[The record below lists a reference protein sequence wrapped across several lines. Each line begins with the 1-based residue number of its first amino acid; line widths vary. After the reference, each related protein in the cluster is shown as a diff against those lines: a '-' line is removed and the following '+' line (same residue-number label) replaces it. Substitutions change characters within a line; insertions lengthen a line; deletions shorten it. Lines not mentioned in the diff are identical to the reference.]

1 MSVNVGTFSI
11 GEIYVGSDKIVKA
24 YVGSELVYQSALPVR
39 TFRFKFSNAAFD
51 PSTTLASAN
60 LTWTAVNAS
69 SGIWDAVNI
78 KTGTDPYVELFRDL
92 LTTTNMGS
100 VTCELVGANTS
111 DMVNATGLFRGCTAI
126 TIIGPMDLSNVTR
139 ATLMCVDCTK
149 LGMFSDTNMDSL
161 VYAGAMFMNCSILQL
176 VPNFGQ
182 LPNIADCS
190 SMFQNCRWAHTG
202 ILAMYNI
209 LSARITTATNYRQC
223 FRNCGSNTQTGAA
236 ELAQIPSAWK

>member
-39 TFRFKFSNAAFD
+39 TFRFKFSDAAFD

-78 KTGTDPYVELFRDL
+78 STATSPYANLFKDL
-92 LTTTNMGS
+92 LSTTNMGT
-100 VTCELVGANTS
+100 VRCELVEANTS
-111 DMVNATGLFRGCTAI
+111 DMTSAYNLFQNCSALTK
-126 TIIGPMDLSNVTR
+126 IGKMDLSSVTI
-139 ATLMCVDCTK
+139 TSGMCADCTK
-149 LGMFSDTNMDSL
+149 LTEFPDIDIDTLSVAESMFLHCN
-161 VYAGAMFMNCSILQL
+161 ILQK
-176 VPNFGQ
+176 VPDLGQ
-182 LPNIADCS
+182 LPNITNVR
-190 SMFQNCRWAHTG
+190 SMFQGCRFVMSG

-209 LSARITTATNYRQC
+209 LSTRITTVSNHRYC
-223 FRNCGSNTQTGAA
+223 FTSCGSSTSTGSA
-236 ELAQIPSAWK
+236 ELAQIPSGWK